1 MPSRAGS
8 RVRESRHFH
17 TSDISSGGAM
27 SAGNGLTYGVR
38 AVRRC
43 KSALAAAISSG
54 SVSALMPSLALA
66 SAACTHRLVRDR
78 ALARHDLRYV
88 FMM

>member
-1 MPSRAGS
+1 
-8 RVRESRHFH
+8 
-17 TSDISSGGAM
+17 
-27 SAGNGLTYGVR
+27 
-38 AVRRC
+38 
-43 KSALAAAISSG
+43 LAASISSG